1 MSELRKSRVQ
11 SAIEREVSTYL
22 KNFDDPLL
30 KEVFVTHVEVYN
42 DLHYAKVFY
51 TVLGKEDQ
59 AEGIIKSVSRVSK
72 KIQKDIAFRLREM
85 RKVPL
90 LSFHFDLSIQKGDK
104 VLKILEDIE
113 KEIEEKN
120 E

>member
-30 KEVFVTHVEVYN
+30 KEVFVTHVEVSN

-59 AEGIIKSVSRVSK
+59 AEEIIKSVSRFQK
-72 KIQKDIAFRLREM
+72 KFRRI
-85 RKVPL
+85 L
-90 LSFHFDLSIQKGDK
+90 LF
-104 VLKILEDIE
+104 VLER
-113 KEIEEKN
+113 
-120 E
+120 